1 MQNYFYTFRPL
12 LKETLWGGQE
22 ISRLKGLTVDE
33 KRVGESWEISG
44 ISGSESL
51 VAQGPYAGYTLSR
64 LLETEGEKLLGKDN
78 FEKFGTHF
86 PLLVKFIDASQY
98 LSIQVHPN
106 DALAQVRHNSFGKS
120 EMWYVMHT
128 APGAYLLNGFDR
140 VITPDEYEERVHNQ
154 TLPQVLNRY
163 EVQPGDVFYLPAG
176 RVHSLGAGCLVAEI
190 QQSSD
195 VTYRIYDYGRTD
207 KDGNPRQLHL
217 EEARDAIDY
226 TPFASSPR
234 MTEMLNGSVEIVRS
248 PYFTTSLYTLT
259 ESITCDYSALD
270 SFVILICTSGSCMV
284 QCANEQ
290 ISLLAGHTLLVAAC
304 ADKITLV
311 PDTETRILECF
322 V

>member
-12 LKETLWGGQE
+12 LKETLWGGHE
-22 ISRLKGLTVDE
+22 ISRLKGLAVEE

-44 ISGSESL
+44 IPGSESL
-51 VAQGPYAGYTLSR
+51 VSQGPYAGYTLSR
-64 LLETEGEKLLGKDN
+64 LIEAEGEKLLGKDN
-78 FEKFGTHF
+78 FEKFETRF
-86 PLLVKFIDASQY
+86 PLLVKFIDAAQD
-98 LSIQVHPN
+98 LSIQVHPD
-106 DALAQVRHNSFGKS
+106 DALAQVRHQSLGKS

-140 VITPDEYEERVHNQ
+140 AITPAEYEDRVHNQ

-163 EVQPGDVFYLPAG
+163 EVQFGDVFYLPAG

-195 VTYRIYDYGRTD
+195 ITYRIYDYGRTD
-207 KDGNPRQLHL
+207 KDGRPRQLHL

-226 TPFASSPR
+226 SSFVAPPR
-234 MTEMLNGSVEIVRS
+234 IEHVPNGAVEIVRS

-270 SFVILICTSGSCMV
+270 SFVILICTSGSCTV
-284 QCANEQ
+284 QCADEHTQ
-290 ISLLAGHTLLVAAC
+290 LLAGNTLLIAAC
-304 ADKITLV
+304 ADQITLV